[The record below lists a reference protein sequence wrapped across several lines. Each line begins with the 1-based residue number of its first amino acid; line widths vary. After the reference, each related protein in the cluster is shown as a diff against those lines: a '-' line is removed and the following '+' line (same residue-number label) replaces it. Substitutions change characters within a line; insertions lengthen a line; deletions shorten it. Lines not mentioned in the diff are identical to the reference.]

1 MTPARMA
8 AIHARAF
15 TDHRPWSDS
24 EFAALLD
31 DPQVFCVAQGADCF
45 ALGRVVLDEAELL
58 TIATDPAAQRQGLAR
73 QCLARFLSDCAARGA
88 ARVFLE
94 VDAANAPAQALY
106 GVAGFVESGRRKGYY
121 RHADGQRSDAVLMST
136 SFSN

>member
-8 AIHARAF
+8 AIHACAF
-15 TDHRPWSDS
+15 TDHRPWSEA
-24 EFAALLD
+24 EFATLLAD
-31 DPQVFCVAQGADCF
+31 RQVFSLAQGPDCF

-73 QCLARFLSDCAARGA
+73 GCLNRFLTDCAARGA

-94 VDAANAPAQALY
+94 VDAANLPALALY
-106 GVAGFVESGRRKGYY
+106 RTAGFTEAGRRKGYY
-121 RHADGQRSDAVLMST
+121 RHADGKRSDAIVMGKPLHG
-136 SFSN
+136 